1 MKVNGIKFVYRGTDH
16 TGLGQAMASLLEE
29 KSVEYAIGS
38 VTPNADST
46 HVSADLGALLRTLD
60 EKVITKPKATPL
72 IRTAVPPVHIRD
84 RVVLQWLRGMNIP
97 IGVPVTLQF
106 VNDIPWPDTAQ

>member
-29 KSVEYAIGS
+29 ISVEYAIGS

-60 EKVITKPKATPL
+60 EKVITKPKATP
-72 IRTAVPPVHIRD
+72 IIQTAVLSVHVRD
-84 RVVLQWLRGMNIP
+84 RSVLQYLQSMNIP
-97 IGVPVTLQF
+97 IGKPVTLQF
-106 VNDIPWPDTAQ
+106 VNDLPF